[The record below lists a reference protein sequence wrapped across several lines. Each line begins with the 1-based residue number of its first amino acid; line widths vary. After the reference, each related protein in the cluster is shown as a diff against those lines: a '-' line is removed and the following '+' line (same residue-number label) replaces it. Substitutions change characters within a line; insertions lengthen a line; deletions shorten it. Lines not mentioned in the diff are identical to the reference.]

1 MKAASRPDRVRQ
13 VLGVLFPLAGA
24 LRANRVLRVRR
35 PEMDFALPTFRDNEI
50 AHWQAALGASPSL
63 GTVIDQ
69 VYDQAAARG
78 AAVAAKAQRSLATSA
93 LVLAL
98 FALIAALPAMATA
111 SAVSPWLVVAMAYAF
126 AALLAAVR
134 AILLD
139 RPLTVELDAL
149 ADPIAAATATRGEAA
164 LGVLLL
170 GVRARRA
177 AAVLHNR
184 VAVQASANLAD
195 AAVASLR
202 NAFVAL
208 AVWMV
213 LEVVPTAL
221 AETFRWWGFGRTAQA
236 LTTLGAVIGL
246 ALVRR

>member
-1 MKAASRPDRVRQ
+1 MKVASSPDRTRQ
-13 VLGVLFPLAGA
+13 ALGVLFPLAGA
-24 LRANRVLRVRR
+24 LRANRILRVRR

-50 AHWQAALGASPSL
+50 AHWQAALEATPSL
-63 GTVIDQ
+63 GEVIDQ
-69 VYDQAAARG
+69 VYDQVTARG

-98 FALIAALPAMATA
+98 FALIASLPAMATR
-111 SAVSPWLVVAMAYAF
+111 SAASPWLVVAAAYAF

-134 AILLD
+134 AVLLD
-139 RPLTVELDAL
+139 RPLAVELDAL
-149 ADPIAAATATRGEAA
+149 ADPIAAASTTRGESA
-164 LGVLLL
+164 LGVLRL

-202 NAFVAL
+202 NAFVVL

-213 LEVVPTAL
+213 LDVVPTAL
-221 AETFRWWGFGRTAQA
+221 AETFRWWGILRTAHA
-236 LTTLGAVIGL
+236 GGAVGATL
-246 ALVRR
+246 ALACL

>member
-1 MKAASRPDRVRQ
+1 MVVPSMKVASRPDRTRQ
-13 VLGVLFPLAGA
+13 ALGILFPLAGA

-35 PEMDFALPTFRDNEI
+35 PEMDFALPTLRDNEI
-50 AHWQAALGASPSL
+50 AHWQAALDATPSL
-63 GTVIDQ
+63 GPVIDQ
-69 VYDQAAARG
+69 VYEQAAARG
-78 AAVAAKAQRSLATSA
+78 AAVAAKAQRALATAA

-98 FALIAALPAMATA
+98 LTLIASLPAMATA
-111 SAVSPWLVVAMAYAF
+111 TAVSPWLVVAAVYAF
-126 AALLAAVR
+126 VALLAAVR
-134 AILLD
+134 AVLLD

-149 ADPIAAATATRGEAA
+149 ADPIAAATTTRGEAA
-164 LGVLLL
+164 VGVLLL
-170 GVRARRA
+170 GVRSRRA

-213 LEVVPTAL
+213 LWVVPAAL
-221 AETFRWWGFGRTAQA
+221 GETLRWWGSF
-236 LTTLGAVIGL
+236 V
-246 ALVRR
+246 

>member
-1 MKAASRPDRVRQ
+1 MKVASSPDRTRQ
-13 VLGVLFPLAGA
+13 ALGVLFPLAGA

-35 PEMDFALPTFRDNEI
+35 PEMDFVLPSFRDNEI
-50 AHWQAALGASPSL
+50 AHWQAVLEASPSL
-63 GTVIDQ
+63 GAVIDQ
-69 VYDQAAARG
+69 IHEQAAARG
-78 AAVAAKAQRSLATSA
+78 AAVAAKAQRTLATSA

-98 FALIAALPAMATA
+98 FALIASLPAMAA
-111 SAVSPWLVVAMAYAF
+111 PSPVSPWLVVAAVYAF

-134 AILLD
+134 AVLLD
-139 RPLTVELDAL
+139 RPLAVELDAL
-149 ADPIAAATATRGEAA
+149 ADPIAAATMTRGEAA
-164 LGVLLL
+164 VGVLLL

-208 AVWMV
+208 AVWM
-213 LEVVPTAL
+213 LLAVVPAAL
-221 AETFRWWGFGRTAQA
+221 AETFRWWGSF
-236 LTTLGAVIGL
+236 V
-246 ALVRR
+246 